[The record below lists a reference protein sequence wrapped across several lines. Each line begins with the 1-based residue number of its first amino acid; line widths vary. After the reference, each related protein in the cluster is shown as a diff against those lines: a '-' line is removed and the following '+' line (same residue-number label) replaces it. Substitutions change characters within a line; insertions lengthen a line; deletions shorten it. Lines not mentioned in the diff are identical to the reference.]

1 VGFSEARMFQRR
13 NMPETLKTLHFCSFC
28 SMRTIDARRIS
39 RGSRATVPSRPL
51 LIAPARKGDRPPA
64 DGRIMSKSPK
74 PWARRVPRGR
84 STVKLTPLR
93 RCLRAVADSGIP
105 HRIEVDPVTGRIVLI
120 PTGEPGAA
128 ASEPSDWDAALGRG
142 RK

>member
-1 VGFSEARMFQRR
+1 
-13 NMPETLKTLHFCSFC
+13 
-28 SMRTIDARRIS
+28 
-39 RGSRATVPSRPL
+39 
-51 LIAPARKGDRPPA
+51 
-64 DGRIMSKSPK
+64 
-74 PWARRVPRGR
+74 
-84 STVKLTPLR
+84 LR